1 MESLEEILHVAYEAG
16 ASDIHLTVGIPPTM
30 RLNGHLVK
38 MDYPILRPEDT
49 LELCLDVLNPVQR
62 EKFEE
67 RGEYDLSI
75 AFAGIGRYR
84 VNVFKQ
90 RGAIALALRTITDE
104 IPDPEKLGVPK
115 SIVDLYLR
123 KRGLVLVTGPTGSG
137 KSTTLASI
145 INKVNENRDAHIITL
160 EEPIEYAHHHK
171 MSMVN
176 QREIGQDVDS
186 FAGSLRA
193 ALREDP
199 DVILV
204 GEMRD
209 FETINAAVTAA
220 ETGHLVFSTLHTTG
234 AAETID
240 RIIDVYPPH
249 SQGQIRSQLAN
260 SVVGIISQTL
270 VPTADGKGRCA
281 ALEILAATDAIR
293 SMIREG
299 KIFQIPTAIATGKK
313 NGMFTLDQDLAR
325 LVNMGKITNEVALT
339 KCQDPNEYR
348 RYLAVV

>member
-1 MESLEEILHVAYEAG
+1 MLEISEIIAQAQQKG
-16 ASDIHLTVGIPPTM
+16 ASDIHIVTGLPVKCRIDGKVQNLTEKVLTWEDCEYYAKCLAGDLFHEIECIGELDLARTFLCGARTRINLFRQQGAVSAAIRILADTIPEIEALNLPPVVSEFPEYRSGI
-30 RLNGHLVK
+30 
-38 MDYPILRPEDT
+38 I
-49 LELCLDVLNPVQR
+49 
-62 EKFEE
+62 
-67 RGEYDLSI
+67 
-75 AFAGIGRYR
+75 
-84 VNVFKQ
+84 
-90 RGAIALALRTITDE
+90 
-104 IPDPEKLGVPK
+104 
-115 SIVDLYLR
+115 
-123 KRGLVLVTGPTGSG
+123 LVTGETGSG
-137 KSTTLASI
+137 KSTTLAAI
-145 INKVNENRDAHIITL
+145 LNRINHTRRSHIITL
-160 EEPIEYAHHHK
+160 EDPIEYIYEPDQCII
-171 MSMVN
+171 N
-176 QREIGQDVDS
+176 QREIGKDTRSYAD
-186 FAGSLRA
+186 GLRSI
-193 ALREDP
+193 LREDP